1 MEAMADLNELTAQEI
16 GRRLRIARENAAIRQ
31 EDAAQI
37 IGVSRPTL
45 VSIEKGVRRVRIQ
58 EIQMLGRHY
67 GVSVNALLRRE
78 AVHVDLV
85 PRFRK
90 LRETEDA
97 QTAEA
102 IRLFND
108 LIKAD
113 VEMENI
119 LGIQRRRNYPPERG
133 LNEGDVTA
141 LAEKHAKELRDWL
154 GLGPGPIADIF
165 SVIELDLGIRLYQRR
180 LASNSKI
187 AGLFSYDESI
197 GACILLNASH
207 PLPRR
212 IQSAAHELGHF
223 YGTRQTPEVLE
234 EDEKFLSRDERYA
247 NAFGRAFLTP
257 AESFSESFRQLK
269 QITGKTT
276 RRLIILLAQQY
287 NISRQAC
294 CLRLEELGL
303 AKKGTWV
310 WFENNGGITDEHARE
325 VLGEMT
331 ERRDPAKS
339 DADRPISQRLSLMAH
354 AAWKRELMS
363 EGQLAELLKLGR
375 VEVRGIIDQIELEE
389 RDTDELLK
397 LPD

>member
-1 MEAMADLNELTAQEI
+1 MADLNELSAQEI
-16 GRRLRIARENAAIRQ
+16 GRRLRIARENAGIRQ
-31 EDAAQI
+31 DDAAQV
-37 IGVSRPTL
+37 IGMSRPTL

-58 EIQMLGRHY
+58 EIQTLARHY

-78 AVHVDLV
+78 AVYTDLM

-90 LRETEDA
+90 LRETEDTHVTETI
-97 QTAEA
+97 Q
-102 IRLFND
+102 LFND

-113 VEMENI
+113 VELENV
-119 LGIQRRRNYPPERG
+119 LGIQRRQNYPLERG
-133 LNEGDVTA
+133 INEGDVVA

-165 SVIELDLGIRLYQRR
+165 TVIELDLGIRLYQRR
-180 LASNSKI
+180 LSAGSKV
-187 AGLFSYDESI
+187 AGLFTYDESV
-197 GACILLNASH
+197 GACILLNANH

-212 IQSAAHELGHF
+212 IQSAAHEVGHF
-223 YGTRQTPEVLE
+223 YGTRQIPEVLE

-269 QITGKTT
+269 EITGKTT

-294 CLRLEELGL
+294 GLRLEELGL
-303 AKKGTWV
+303 AKKGTWA
-310 WFENNGGITDEHARE
+310 WFENNGGITDEHVRE

-331 ERRDPAKS
+331 DRRDPAKS
-339 DADRPISQRLSLMAH
+339 DANRPISHRLSLMAH

-363 EGQLAELLKLGR
+363 EGQLAELLKVSRL
-375 VEVRGIIDQIELEE
+375 ELRGIVDQIELEE
-389 RDTDELLK
+389 RETDELLK